1 MSEMIMEDDFEDIR
15 PYFDF
20 EINPALKRIISD
32 PAFDKILDFLFSG
45 QDKNQIKQ
53 KLADTF
59 SIDDFQL
66 SFMHPLVHSI
76 LNKTSKGLTYDGF
89 EQLTPGTPYLFL
101 SNHRDIVLDSAIFQI
116 LLVDNGHSISEI
128 TFGNN
133 LLFSQLA
140 TDLGKVNRMLKVI
153 RGGNKMELFRNSQ
166 RLSAYIRHSISN
178 KKASIWIAQRP
189 GRTKDGNDK
198 TETGL
203 LKMFNMSSDE
213 DFYQAFHDL
222 NIVPLAVSYEY
233 EPCCA
238 LKIKELMLS
247 QEGTYQKK
255 PDEDL
260 ISIIRGIM
268 QPKGRIHLSIG
279 KPVNQYLTMAD
290 IEDSLNKKMISL
302 TNWIDAEIYCHY
314 KCWPNNYIAYDILS
328 NTREYETFYNKAEE
342 EIFREYTECELKE
355 LEKDGNSAREL
366 MLKIYANPIINLNR
380 SK

>member
-1 MSEMIMEDDFEDIR
+1 MIREDDFEDIR
-15 PYFDF
+15 PYFDY

-32 PAFDKILDFLFSG
+32 PAFDKILNFLFTG
-45 QDKNQIKQ
+45 QDKDQIKQ

-66 SFMHPLVHSI
+66 SFMHPLVYSI
-76 LNKTSKGLTYDGF
+76 LDKTSKGLTYDGF
-89 EQLTPGTPYLFL
+89 EQLTPGTPYLFM

-116 LLVDNGHSISEI
+116 LLADNGLSTSEI

-153 RGGNKMELFRNSQ
+153 RGGNKMELFRNSK
-166 RLSAYIRHSISN
+166 RLSTYIRHSILD

-189 GRTKDGNDK
+189 GRTKDGDDK

-203 LKMFNMSSDE
+203 LKMFNMSSHE
-213 DFYQAFHDL
+213 DFYHAFYAL
-222 NIVPLAVSYEY
+222 NIIPLSVSYEY

-247 QEGTYQKK
+247 RENAYQKK

-260 ISIIRGIM
+260 ISILRGIM
-268 QPKGRIHLSIG
+268 QPKGRIHLSVG
-279 KPVNQYLTMAD
+279 KPVNQYLELAD
-290 IEDSLNKKMISL
+290 HEDTLNKKIIHL
-302 TNWIDAEIYCHY
+302 AGLIDAEIYNHY
-314 KCWPNNYIAYDILS
+314 KCWSNNYIAYDLLLDTPAYGELYS
-328 NTREYETFYNKAEE
+328 KAEE
-342 EIFREYTECELKE
+342 ESFLRYSENEL
-355 LEKDGNSAREL
+355 REL
-366 MLKIYANPIINLNR
+366 DGDKNTAHEILLRIYANPVINLNR